1 MQRACAPST
10 LGIHRLG
17 IPAGTS
23 GIRLSFMRRTRHRM
37 QATNMDIEQWLQGLG
52 LPQYAPAFAANDID
66 LSLLGQLSDADLK
79 ELGVQSLG
87 HRKRILAAAAQALT
101 AAAPS
106 APPPLSSTAGNEV
119 PADER
124 RQVTIL
130 FADLCGYTALSRS
143 LDPEDLR
150 ALIGRYTALVDG
162 IVLGYGGTI
171 DKHIGDAVMALF
183 GAPRS
188 HETDTLRAARC
199 ALDIHD
205 GVAQLAAQTG
215 RPLQAH
221 IGIANGEVIAGA
233 LGRAAAQDYTVHGDP
248 VNLAARLVAAAPAG
262 ETWLSDDAART
273 LGDAAVCEEIG
284 KRRFKGID
292 TPVRAWRLVALGGE
306 PLRTSRSRFVGREAE
321 LEQFHGI
328 LHACI
333 ARRAGHVVH
342 VRGEAGIGK
351 TRLVD
356 EMRRY
361 AQAQGFTLHRSL
373 VLDFGVGKGQ
383 DPVRTIIGS
392 LLGLP
397 AGAANEAREAAA
409 ARVVAEGIVKAEQI
423 AFLHDFLDLPQTAEW
438 QTIYD
443 AMDHGARKRGKQA
456 LAAKLTGDACDHAAT
471 LIVVEDLHWADP
483 EMLGYLSAFAAG
495 IADGTGLLVMT
506 SRVEGDP
513 LDPGWRARCRD
524 TPFATIDLG
533 PLRKDEALSLA
544 GSFIDATQRVALACI
559 ERAGGNPL
567 FLEQLLHNAEEGSS
581 NNVPAS
587 IRGLVL
593 ARMDRLAARDRVAFQ
608 AAAVIGQRFDL
619 ALLRQLTG
627 DPGYACDGL
636 LVNALVLPEGEEFL
650 FAHALIQES
659 AYSTLLRARRR
670 ELHLRAAEWF
680 EQSDLTLH
688 AQHLDRAEDERA
700 PQAYLDA
707 AAAQRAAHRF
717 EAALRLAERGI
728 EIARSDPQRHALSC
742 CKGELQRDL
751 GDIAGSIATYRTA
764 LAAATDDDARCRC
777 RCQLGLAEGLRVS
790 EGLDE
795 ALAVLAQT
803 QEIAERENRLAE
815 LASLH
820 YLRGNILFP
829 LGRIDACSA
838 EHERGLAYARRL
850 GLPEA
855 EARAL
860 GGVADAA
867 YAQGR
872 MRSAFHHFSECVT
885 MSRAH
890 GFGRIEVANRSM
902 QGFSRIYLNDASEAR
917 EDAGAAVRAA
927 ELIGQPRAQL
937 LGETLW
943 VFASEELGD
952 GEAARLHLEQE
963 MRLIRQLGARR
974 FEAQNLEMQGRLL
987 LDSGRCA
994 EAAIALRESLA
1005 ISHEV
1010 GTQFCAPKTLS
1021 ALSRAMQ
1028 EHSER
1033 ARLLAEGEALLRLGA
1048 VGHNHLWFYRDAIE
1062 AMLAAG
1068 DPAAMLHYVSALEDY
1083 TRREPLPWAE
1093 LFAARGR
1100 ALALALQA
1108 PAGEAIRDELVR
1120 LRTALRQAGFRSYL
1134 GAVEA
1139 ALAA

>member
-1 MQRACAPST
+1 
-10 LGIHRLG
+10 
-17 IPAGTS
+17 
-23 GIRLSFMRRTRHRM
+23 
-37 QATNMDIEQWLQGLG
+37 MDIEKWLRGLG
-52 LPQYAPAFAANDID
+52 LEQYAHAFAANDID
-66 LSLLGQLSDADLK
+66 TSLLGQLTDADLK

-87 HRKRILAAAAQALT
+87 HRKRILAAATASLPT
-101 AAAPS
+101 AA
-106 APPPLSSTAGNEV
+106 PLSPQPADDHEV

-130 FADLCGYTALSRS
+130 FADLCGYTMLSRS

-162 IVLGYGGTI
+162 IVLAYGGTI

-188 HETDTLRAARC
+188 HETDTLRAARA

-205 GVAQLAAQTG
+205 GVARLATQTG
-215 RPLQAH
+215 RALQAH
-221 IGIANGEVIAGA
+221 IGIASGEVIAGA
-233 LGRAAAQDYTVHGDP
+233 LGRADAQDYTVHGDP

-273 LGDAAVCEEIG
+273 LGDVASCEAIG
-284 KRRFKGID
+284 ERRFKGID
-292 TPVRAWRLVALGGE
+292 TPVRPWRLVALGSE
-306 PLRTSRSRFVGREAE
+306 PVRTSHSHFVGREAE

-328 LHACI
+328 LHACM
-333 ARRAGHVVH
+333 AKRAGHVVH

-356 EMRRY
+356 EMRRH

-383 DPVRTIIGS
+383 DPVRTVIGS

-397 AGAANEAREAAA
+397 AGASSEARQAAA
-409 ARVVAEGIVKAEQI
+409 AQVATQGIVKAEQI
-423 AFLHDFLDLPQTAEW
+423 VFLHDFLDLPQSAEW
-438 QTIYD
+438 QTIYE

-456 LAAKLTGDACDHAAT
+456 LAARLTEDVCAHAAT
-471 LIVVEDLHWADP
+471 LIVVEDLHWADA
-483 EMLGYLSAFAAG
+483 EVIGYLSAFASG
-495 IADGTGLLVMT
+495 IANGTGLLVTT

-513 LDPGWRARCRD
+513 IDASWRARCRD

-544 GSFIDATQRVALACI
+544 GNFIDATQRVALACI

-567 FLEQLLHNAEEGSS
+567 FLEQLLRNAEEGSGS
-581 NNVPAS
+581 NVPAS
-587 IRGLVL
+587 IRSLVL
-593 ARMDRLAARDRVAFQ
+593 ARMDRLAPRDRLAFQ

-619 ALLRQLTG
+619 ALLRELID
-627 DPGYACDGL
+627 DPGYVCAGL
-636 LVNALVLPEGEEFL
+636 LVNALVLPEGEDFL

-680 EQSDLTLH
+680 AQSDATLH
-688 AQHLDRAEDERA
+688 AQHLDRAEDPHA
-700 PQAYLDA
+700 PHAYLGA
-707 AAAQRAAHRF
+707 AVAERAAHRF

-728 EIARSDPQRHALSC
+728 EIARSDADRHALSC

-764 LAAATDDDARCRC
+764 LAAATDDTARCD
-777 RCQLGLAEGLRVS
+777 CQLGLAEGLRVS

-795 ALAVLAQT
+795 ALGLLAQA
-803 QEIAERENRLAE
+803 QRIAERDNRLAE

-829 LGRIDACSA
+829 LGKIDACCA

-860 GGVADAA
+860 GGLADAA

-872 MRSAFHHFSECVT
+872 MRTAFHHFSECVA
-885 MSRAH
+885 MSREH
-890 GFGRIEVANRSM
+890 GFGRIEVANLSM
-902 QGFSRIYLNDASEAR
+902 QGFSRIYLNDAGPAR
-917 EDAGAAVRAA
+917 EDAIAAARTA
-927 ELIGQPRAQL
+927 EPIGQPRAQL
-937 LGETLW
+937 LGETLG
-943 VFASEELGD
+943 VFACQELGD
-952 GEAARLHLEQE
+952 VQAASKHLAQE
-963 MRLIRQLGARR
+963 LRVIRQLGARR
-974 FEAQNLEMQGRLL
+974 FQAQNLEMQGRLL
-987 LDSGRCA
+987 LDQGCRS
-994 EAAIALRESLA
+994 EAVMALREALA
-1005 ISHEV
+1005 ISREV
-1010 GTQFCAPKTLS
+1010 GSQFSGPKTLS
-1021 ALSRAMQ
+1021 ALSRAVDDKD
-1028 EHSER
+1028 ER
-1033 ARLLAEGEALLRLGA
+1033 TRLLAEGEALLRLGA

-1062 AMLAAG
+1062 AMLGAG
-1068 DPAAMLHYVSALEDY
+1068 DPAGMLHYVDALEAY
-1083 TRREPLPWAE
+1083 TQREPLPWSE

-1108 PAGEAIRDELVR
+1108 PLTDATRHELLRLLEALQQ
-1120 LRTALRQAGFRSYL
+1120 TGFRNYVS
-1134 GAVEA
+1134 AVET